1 MKTMFGIVLLPI
13 SFGCASFLSRSTKVA
28 RSRDKWF
35 SEDPWGVQYR
45 DDVPENQVVY
55 RVDLGHQ
62 AGAEASHQAGNSTW
76 RLVSEFVVVK
86 VPHGT
91 VTKSGLVVSPDA
103 VAYRMGRWYFND
115 NRGSVQ
121 DDLFTTGTEFMR
133 TSTREYYSAIE
144 IWQYSFQH
152 IVFDTLPRAHMACP
166 MLQKGRMMVLVV
178 NELQA
183 NLIKEVCPL
192 DGGRFE
198 TQSTP
203 VSGAAIYLPEFRP
216 ALEMGLLQ
224 HHVLKPLGKPAA
236 PSLLHLQQ
244 SEPKKKGRI
253 VYLQRPAGA
262 KRSVLNEEEV
272 LEVLRATG
280 RHVEVLGYL
289 QNYQTD
295 KALFADADY
304 IVGPHGGAMSNML
317 FAHPGATVVEFSD
330 VGHPSGL
337 WGFSSEKF
345 ANGRERPRPCFLGL
359 AVALDLRYVPIS
371 PLNPE
376 TFSYDRPM
384 RMDVKA
390 LEAFFAKEK

>member
-62 AGAEASHQAGNSTW
+62 AGAEASHQVGNSTYH
-76 RLVSEFVVVK
+76 LVSEFVVVK
-86 VPHGT
+86 VPNGT
-91 VTKSGLVVSPDA
+91 VCNATGLVVSPDA
-103 VAYRMGRWYFND
+103 VVYRMGRWYFD
-115 NRGSVQ
+115 GIDATSVHH
-121 DDLFTTGTEFMR
+121 DLTTPSSG
-133 TSTREYYSAIE
+133 REYYSAIQ
-144 IWQYSFQH
+144 IWQYAFQH
-152 IVFDTLPRAHMACP
+152 IVFDTLPRARMACP
-166 MLQKGRMMVLVV
+166 MLQEGHMTVLVV
-178 NELQA
+178 NDLQA
-183 NLIKEVCPL
+183 ELIQEVCPL
-192 DGGRFE
+192 PDSRFE
-198 TQSTP
+198 TQSTT
-203 VSGAAIYLPEFRP
+203 VKGSAIYLPEFRP

-236 PSLLHLQQ
+236 PSLIHLQQ
-244 SEPKKKGRI
+244 TERKRRGRI
-253 VYLQRPAGA
+253 VYLQRPAGHQ
-262 KRSVLNEEEV
+262 RSVINEEEV

-280 RHVEVLGYL
+280 RDVDVQGHL
-289 QNYQTD
+289 QNFHTD
-295 KALFADADY
+295 RALFADADY

-317 FAHPGATVVEFSD
+317 FAHPGATIVEFSD
-330 VGHPSGL
+330 VGYPSGL
-337 WGFSSEKF
+337 WGFPHE
-345 ANGRERPRPCFLGL
+345 NITTGPYGRERARPCFLGL

-371 PLNPE
+371 PLDVNF
-376 TFSYDRPM
+376 FSYEHPM